1 MKRPAFTVRSSLRGL
16 CAGARLALLV
26 VLCLLSACQAPSVQ
40 PPPVNHAVQA
50 YLHWLQQTP
59 TTADADALSERQ
71 LANYY
76 FLPLRPKT
84 LQALKDE
91 LHQTRQRL
99 RQTGLQPRVL
109 ATRQDGR
116 WAVAVLGW
124 QLPVDANK
132 KLPRSEKNSLPNKTG
147 LWLFYYRDGWRVIA
161 PPLYGSKEVRS
172 LMNLYPQHQALN
184 RWLLSKL

>member
-1 MKRPAFTVRSSLRGL
+1 MKRPAFTVRSSMRGL
-16 CAGARLALLV
+16 CAGARLAWLAA
-26 VLCLLSACQAPSVQ
+26 LCFLSACQAPSVQ
-40 PPPVNHAVQA
+40 PPPVNNAVQT
-50 YLHWLQQTP
+50 YLHWLQQPP
-59 TTADADALSERQ
+59 TTADALSERQ
-71 LANYY
+71 LANYF

-91 LHQTRQRL
+91 LRQTRQRL
-99 RQTGLQPRVL
+99 RQTGQQPRVL

-116 WAVAVLGW
+116 WAVAVLSW
-124 QLPVDANK
+124 QPPVDANK
-132 KLPRSEKNSLPNKTG
+132 KLLRSKKKSVPNKTG

-184 RWLLSKL
+184 RWLLRNL